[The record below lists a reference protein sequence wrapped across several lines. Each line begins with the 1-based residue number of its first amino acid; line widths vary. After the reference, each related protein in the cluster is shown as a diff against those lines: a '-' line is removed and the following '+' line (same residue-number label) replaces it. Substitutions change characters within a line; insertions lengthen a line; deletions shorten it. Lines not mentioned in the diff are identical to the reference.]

1 MAKKSSRM
9 RLLLSGALSAVML
22 ATLVPSTASAIG
34 RTDTGSFLTGPYL
47 MTPKTNGMVV
57 VWELDKPMKSTITYG
72 TSDADKKTL
81 EVPVEE
87 GEKFKG
93 ESMHMYRARLTDLTP
108 GTTYTYKV
116 ETEDGQTMDGHFRTL
131 PENSNEI
138 RFVVV
143 SDSHRFET
151 ATKVS
156 DVIAQFDPDFILH
169 TGDMV
174 EGTGSQKD
182 QFPYW
187 FQNVGSFLHNVP
199 VIYNSGNHDYGAYF
213 DEYVTKVQKEQYK
226 SNKTGRNVAFDCGP
240 VHFDM
245 LDSNPWSLFELNS
258 TVGGGEADAATKAV
272 VNESL
277 DWLKADLA
285 TDDAKKADFRV
296 VTMHH
301 PFEDDLTRKYVPPI
315 VENGNVNIMFSG
327 HTHLYSRYASAGKPD
342 QRLDDNYPNLLA
354 TGKGDMLEVTVK
366 DGLLTYK
373 NLGLSGDGEK
383 VFETVTLSKAGA
395 KLAYSDIS
403 ITPDTVQSNGIRKGD
418 QCRQGSG
425 DCLHVCQGQRHRP
438 LAV

>member
-9 RLLLSGALSAVML
+9 RRLLSGALSAVML

-116 ETEDGQTMDGHFRTL
+116 ETEDGQTVEGHFRTL
-131 PENSNEI
+131 PENSDEI

-156 DVIAQFDPDFILH
+156 DMIAQFDPDFILH

-174 EGTGSQKD
+174 
-182 QFPYW
+182 
-187 FQNVGSFLHNVP
+187 
-199 VIYNSGNHDYGAYF
+199 
-213 DEYVTKVQKEQYK
+213 
-226 SNKTGRNVAFDCGP
+226 
-240 VHFDM
+240 
-245 LDSNPWSLFELNS
+245 
-258 TVGGGEADAATKAV
+258 
-272 VNESL
+272 
-277 DWLKADLA
+277 
-285 TDDAKKADFRV
+285 
-296 VTMHH
+296 
-301 PFEDDLTRKYVPPI
+301 
-315 VENGNVNIMFSG
+315 
-327 HTHLYSRYASAGKPD
+327 
-342 QRLDDNYPNLLA
+342 
-354 TGKGDMLEVTVK
+354 
-366 DGLLTYK
+366 
-373 NLGLSGDGEK
+373 
-383 VFETVTLSKAGA
+383 
-395 KLAYSDIS
+395 
-403 ITPDTVQSNGIRKGD
+403 
-418 QCRQGSG
+418 
-425 DCLHVCQGQRHRP
+425 
-438 LAV
+438 